1 MTRREL
7 EQATVQLCSDLIRA
21 KSCSGEEAEAAAVV
35 RGAMQRLGYDEIV
48 TDRLGNVIGCLHGS
62 RSGPKVLL
70 DGHIDTV
77 PVEDAAR
84 WSFDPF
90 GGEITDERV
99 LGRGATDMKGAVA
112 AMICGAAYF
121 AQGRDFAGDI
131 YVAGVVYEELFE
143 GVASREISRRV
154 RPDYVIIGEA
164 TNLNLKIGQRGRG
177 ELVVETFGQPAHS
190 ANPEKG
196 VNAVRLMRR
205 LLEAMDML
213 PVQEHPALGRGIRV
227 LTDIIS
233 APYPGAS
240 VVPERCTATFD
251 CRLLTGDTPESV
263 LAPVQTLID
272 RLHDADSDFRAAV
285 RFRSQTLRCYTGG
298 EISAERFFPA
308 WEFPADAPFVQA
320 AFAAIAPLAPKM
332 TYYSF
337 CTNGS
342 HYAGEAGIPT
352 VGFGPSIESLAHT
365 VDEYV
370 TIEQLE
376 KSAWGYSALCSALTE
391 LGTPKEAVQ

>member
-1 MTRREL
+1 MTRKEL
-7 EQATVQLCSDLIRA
+7 EQATVRLCSDLIRA
-21 KSCSGEEAEAAAVV
+21 KSYSGKEAEAAAVV
-35 RGAMQRLGYDEIV
+35 RQAMERLGYDEII
-48 TDRLGNVIGCLHGS
+48 TDRLGNVIGCLHGK
-62 RSGPKVLL
+62 RSGPKILL

-77 PVEDAAR
+77 PVEDASK

-90 GGEITDERV
+90 GGEITADCV

-121 AQGRDFAGDI
+121 AQDRDFAGDV

-143 GVASREISRRV
+143 GVAPREISRRV
-154 RPDYVIIGEA
+154 QPDYVVIGEA
-164 TNLNLKIGQRGRG
+164 TELNLKIGQRGRG
-177 ELVVETFGQPAHS
+177 ELVVETFGKPAHS

-205 LLEAMDML
+205 LLDAMDTI
-213 PVQEHPALGRGIRV
+213 PVREHPALGKGIRE

-240 VVPERCTATFD
+240 VVPERCAATFD

-263 LAPVQTLID
+263 LAPVQALIVQ
-272 RLHDADSDFRAAV
+272 LQAADPDFRAAA
-285 RFRSQTLRCYTGG
+285 RFRSQSLRCYTGD

-308 WEFPADAPFVQA
+308 WEYPADAPFVRA
-320 AFAAIAPLAPKM
+320 AFAAIAPLAPKL

-370 TIEQLE
+370 TIDQLE
-376 KSAWGYSALCSALTE
+376 KSAWGYSSLCRALSE
-391 LGTPKEAVQ
+391 LGKPEVVQ

>member
-1 MTRREL
+1 MTRTEL
-7 EQATVQLCSDLIRA
+7 NESTVRLCSDLIRA
-21 KSCSGEEAEAAAVV
+21 KSCSGEEAEVAAVV
-35 RGAMQRLGYDEIV
+35 RAAMERLGYDEIL
-48 TDRLGNVIGCLHGS
+48 TDRLGNVIGCLHGN
-62 RSGPKVLL
+62 RVGPRILL

-77 PVEDAAR
+77 PVEEPER

-90 GGEITDERV
+90 GGEITADRV

-121 AQGRDFAGDI
+121 AQDRDFAGDV

-143 GVASREISRRV
+143 GVAPREISRRV
-154 RPDYVIIGEA
+154 QPDYVVIGEA

-177 ELVVETFGQPAHS
+177 ELVLETVGKPAHS

-205 LLEAMDML
+205 LLDAMDTL
-213 PVQEHPALGRGIRV
+213 PVREHPALGRGIRE

-251 CRLLTGDTPESV
+251 CRLLTGDTPQSV
-263 LAPVQTLID
+263 LAPIRSLIEH
-272 RLHDADSDFRAAV
+272 LQAQDADFRASA
-285 RFRSQTLRCYTGG
+285 RFRSQTLRCYTGND
-298 EISAERFFPA
+298 ISAERFFPA
-308 WEFPADAPFVQA
+308 WEFSPDEPFVRA
-320 AFAAIAPLAPKM
+320 AFSALSPLKPEL

-342 HYAGEAGIPT
+342 HYAGEKGIPT
-352 VGFGPSIESLAHT
+352 VGFGPSIEALAHT

-376 KSAWGYSALCSALTE
+376 KSAWGYGELCRALSR
-391 LGTPKEAVQ
+391 LGASGGRE